1 MSNLL
6 PSGFSDL
13 YGVNAEK
20 HYDVENKLISLFRR
34 NNFDLYIPSLFDY
47 DNSQQTDNSF
57 KLVDPL
63 DNKILKIRSDITEQA
78 TRLFKEKD
86 FLLDK
91 FCYRGDIY
99 IRKSLAGD
107 FNRKY
112 TQIGVEA
119 IRKKQQD
126 IKVIKLLVQAIS
138 EVGINDFTISLSLP
152 LLFKEYCLAKKLAA
166 AEELFLL
173 NLLKNKDLVKL
184 KLSKYSEIS
193 DYAYSKS
200 SETID
205 FPLVTPKINKILLD
219 FKKLVIEI
227 SSNLSPDQVKI
238 DLFKIT
244 HNYHTD
250 FAFEIY
256 SNKLKNLIAR
266 GGTYNVSSKLSA
278 LGFSLY
284 VEELTK
290 LV

>member
-126 IKVIKLLVQAIS
+126 IKVIKLLVQAIN

-193 DYAYSKS
+193 DYAYSKN
-200 SETID
+200 SEAID

-219 FKKLVIEI
+219 FK
-227 SSNLSPDQVKI
+227 N
-238 DLFKIT
+238 
-244 HNYHTD
+244 
-250 FAFEIY
+250 
-256 SNKLKNLIAR
+256 
-266 GGTYNVSSKLSA
+266 
-278 LGFSLY
+278 
-284 VEELTK
+284 
-290 LV
+290 